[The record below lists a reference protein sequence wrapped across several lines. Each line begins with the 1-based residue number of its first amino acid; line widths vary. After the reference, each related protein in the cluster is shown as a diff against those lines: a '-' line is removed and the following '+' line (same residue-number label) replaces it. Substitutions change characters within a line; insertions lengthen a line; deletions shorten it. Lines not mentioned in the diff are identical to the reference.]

1 MAKKTA
7 KPVILAEGE
16 TDTGKRK
23 KCWQCRSQA
32 MIVHVVSPRGADYG
46 EQPRC
51 PNNCGPESL
60 GRLLRF

>member
-1 MAKKTA
+1 MAKTA
-7 KPVILAEGE
+7 LEKMILAEGE

-23 KCWQCRSQA
+23 KCWQCRTQV
-32 MIVHVVSPRGADYG
+32 MIVRVVTPRGADYG

-51 PNNCGPESL
+51 PNNCGPEAL

>member
-1 MAKKTA
+1 MARKTL
-7 KPVILAEGE
+7 KNMKLAEGE
-16 TDTGKRK
+16 TDTGKRA
-23 KCWQCRSQA
+23 KCWQCRRTV
-32 MIVHVVSPRGADYG
+32 MIVHVKVGKADYG